1 MKVCPKCS
9 ARNQDY
15 AVVCKSCGA
24 SLGSVAI
31 TEEKEEVYTEEKK
44 PYHLGLSFLF
54 SFLALIS
61 STVKE
66 LFPVKEDAE
75 GFKTSNFYIYLLS
88 VAVGVVFAIL
98 AVRCLR
104 GLFAKKPLPLM
115 GIFAIMLCVAAF
127 AVLAFDLVLTIF
139 YVIPDMI
146 RILS

>member
-1 MKVCPKCS
+1 M
-9 ARNQDY
+9 
-15 AVVCKSCGA
+15 
-24 SLGSVAI
+24 
-31 TEEKEEVYTEEKK
+31 
-44 PYHLGLSFLF
+44 
-54 SFLALIS
+54 
-61 STVKE
+61 KE